1 MNTITSHRDALTLVR
16 GRKPSSMTSMVEK
29 EEFISEDIA
38 KLRGTNC
45 GVESQVLPVNCEQ
58 WWQLFTLQHSDEKQS

>member
-1 MNTITSHRDALTLVR
+1 
-16 GRKPSSMTSMVEK
+16 MTSMVEK